1 MLLSVSFIAVGFLL
15 GYLLRKPLQNN
26 SFLPKL
32 QTAVIVIMLFCMG
45 LSVGINKTV
54 MDNLGSLGLQALI
67 LSVLCVLGSVISAWL
82 FGKIYSRKPKKH

>member
-1 MLLSVSFIAVGFLL
+1 LSVSFIAIGFLL

-26 SFLPKL
+26 SFLSKL

-67 LSVLCVLGSVISAWL
+67 LSVLCIGGSIISAWL
-82 FGKIYSRKPKKH
+82 FGKIYRRKPKKH